1 MLSCN
6 TVFLSRK
13 NVFYYFFY
21 QLWFAMCTQIITD
34 THITLWVTHK
44 NNPNVRQII
53 TLARS
58 GLFME
63 YCCLVLSV
71 CVWGVGERVS
81 LSNWWSS
88 RQNTRGQPEALI
100 SSLIILLLYC
110 DCCCFWGQSSIL
122 DSLYLEKTCAH
133 RYYLKGYCEFPGY
146 DRGVWAYFK
155 KNLAG
160 RCQVAHY
167 ASQGREPSL
176 MGSVLN
182 RGSGI

>member
-1 MLSCN
+1 MNYGGPWKESFSLKKFLCCFYFFVKGESFAVHRMLSRCHVVMQYSIFV
-6 TVFLSRK
+6 TEKCLLL
-13 NVFYYFFY
+13 FFD

-81 LSNWWSS
+81 LSNWLSS
-88 RQNTRGQPEALI
+88 RQNTRGQPEVLI
-100 SSLIILLLYC
+100 SSFDYSLLYR
-110 DCCCFWGQSSIL
+110 
-122 DSLYLEKTCAH
+122 DS
-133 RYYLKGYCEFPGY
+133 
-146 DRGVWAYFK
+146 
-155 KNLAG
+155 
-160 RCQVAHY
+160 
-167 ASQGREPSL
+167 
-176 MGSVLN
+176 
-182 RGSGI
+182 